1 MTKVA
6 IKYAPDLPPQ
16 FVSTVEPLLV
26 RQSVAQMTNDQ
37 FAHYDSALREIDFY
51 ALTPAEQGNYLVAI
65 RAANE
70 RRQSTPM
77 NVTIRDG
84 NRASVLPS
92 LPFGLQWTPLVA
104 IAGVLVIVA
113 LMGRR

>member
-6 IKYAPDLPPQ
+6 ITP
-16 FVSTVEPLLV
+16 TVDPLLV
-26 RQSVAQMTNDQ
+26 RQSVAHMTDDQ

-51 ALTPAEQGNYLVAI
+51 ALTPAEQSNYLVAI
-65 RAANE
+65 QAANE
-70 RRQSTPM
+70 RRASTPL

-84 NRASVLPS
+84 NRAYPTMPQ
-92 LPFGLQWTPLVA
+92 LPFGLQWTPLLAV
-104 IAGVLVIVA
+104 AGVLVIVA